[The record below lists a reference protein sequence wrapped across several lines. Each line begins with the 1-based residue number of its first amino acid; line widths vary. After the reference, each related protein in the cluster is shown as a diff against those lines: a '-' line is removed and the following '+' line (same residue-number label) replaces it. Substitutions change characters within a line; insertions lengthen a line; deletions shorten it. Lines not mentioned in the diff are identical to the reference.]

1 MVWVTSDFRSLRVE
15 NRWKKNPG
23 KKEGEYQNAA
33 KERLQ
38 ARLAIITVS

>member
-1 MVWVTSDFRSLRVE
+1 MRVVE
-15 NRWKKNPG
+15 NCWKKNPG
-23 KKEGEYQNAA
+23 KIYIEDKIARENQNAA